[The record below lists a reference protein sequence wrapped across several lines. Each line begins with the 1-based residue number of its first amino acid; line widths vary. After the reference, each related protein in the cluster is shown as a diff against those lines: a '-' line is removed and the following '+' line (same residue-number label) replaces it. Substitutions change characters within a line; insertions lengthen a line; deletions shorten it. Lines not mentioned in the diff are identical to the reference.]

1 MLWECSLTSCRK
13 YSDTQPQHPITAQPQ
28 KEGARRADFGARR
41 KKSAPGQVLIEKLA
55 VLSLLTWVTKE
66 DQTLCFVFFKGTLG
80 FLRREP
86 VSRPGYSDETADIY
100 GPTVRRF
107 SGCFVREAEVPEYH
121 WTGKPINAKRYRR
134 PTILHLAVSDDSGI
148 DLRQILCHKAVLL
161 SLLHAQFG
169 MGESIAALT

>member
-1 MLWECSLTSCRK
+1 MSKIFGHTTVAPSNCATPKRRGTACGLRRS
-13 YSDTQPQHPITAQPQ
+13 TQ
-28 KEGARRADFGARR
+28 
-41 KKSAPGQVLIEKLA
+41 KKSGPGQVFIEKLA

-86 VSRPGYSDETADIY
+86 VSRPGYSDDTADIY

-148 DLRQILCHKAVLL
+148 DLRQILCHKPVLL
-161 SLLHAQFG
+161 SSLHAQFG
-169 MGESIAALT
+169 VGQSIAALT